1 MGNPITPHLLNI
13 LVHIGAGLAAMALG
27 FYLLWKPKGTLRHR
41 RGGRVFAGLTL
52 VVCVSA
58 ATGIVL
64 FRFMPLFAVLTVLV
78 SYQLLSG
85 WHVIYTK
92 AAGPNAVDALLLL
105 AGAALAAWLTARLF
119 GPGAVRGAAD
129 AVMYAT
135 LATLLVLMCYDAARW
150 LFPKRWHASLWP
162 YEHIYKLVASLFA
175 MLSAAIGNS
184 IRVGQ
189 PWPQLLPSVAGLL
202 VILWLWKRNRRAR
215 RVVFPS
221 P

>member
-1 MGNPITPHLLNI
+1 MGNAISPHLLNI

-41 RGGRVFAGLTL
+41 RAGRVFAALTL
-52 VVCVSA
+52 MVCASA

-64 FRFMPLFAVLTVLV
+64 FRFLPLFAVLTVLV

-85 WHVIYTK
+85 WHVVYTK

-105 AGAALAAWLTARLF
+105 AGAAVAAWLIPHLS
-119 GPGAVRGAAD
+119 GPGAEREAAD
-129 AVMYAT
+129 AVVYSALGGL
-135 LATLLVLMCYDAARW
+135 LALMCYDAARW
-150 LFPKRWHASLWP
+150 LFPKRWHAALWP

-175 MLSAAIGNS
+175 MLSAAVGNT
-184 IRVGQ
+184 IPMGQ

-202 VILWLWKRNRRAR
+202 VILWYWRRQHR
-215 RVVFPS
+215 LLS
-221 P
+221 PETVE

>member
-1 MGNPITPHLLNI
+1 MGNAISPHLLNI

-41 RGGRVFAGLTL
+41 RGGRVFAALTL
-52 VVCVSA
+52 AVCASA

-64 FRFMPLFAVLTVLV
+64 FRFLPLFAVLTVLV

-85 WHVIYTK
+85 WHVIYTR

-105 AGAALAAWLTARLF
+105 GGAAVAAWLIPHLS
-119 GPGAVRGAAD
+119 GPGTERGAAD
-129 AVMYAT
+129 AVVYSALGGL
-135 LATLLVLMCYDAARW
+135 LALMCYDAARW

-175 MLSAAIGNS
+175 MLSAAVGNTV
-184 IRVGQ
+184 RALQ

-202 VILWLWKRNRRAR
+202 VILWCWRRQHR
-215 RVVFPS
+215 LLS
-221 P
+221 PETVE